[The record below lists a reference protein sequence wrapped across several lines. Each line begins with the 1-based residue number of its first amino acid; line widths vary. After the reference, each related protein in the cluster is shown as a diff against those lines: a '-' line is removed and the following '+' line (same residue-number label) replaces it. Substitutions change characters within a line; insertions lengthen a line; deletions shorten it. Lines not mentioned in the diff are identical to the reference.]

1 MGMRWAL
8 PVGRFWGGTLA
19 GRGGECREWAAGLG
33 GGPGSRTTVREQS
46 TLLDRTRPEH
56 CPWEPLEVVSGPR
69 PGARSPSRV
78 GPLTP
83 V

>member
-33 GGPGSRTTVREQS
+33 GGPGSRTTVREQAH
-46 TLLDRTRPEH
+46 P
-56 CPWEPLEVVSGPR
+56 
-69 PGARSPSRV
+69 PGQDAA
-78 GPLTP
+78 
-83 V
+83 

>member
-1 MGMRWAL
+1 M
-8 PVGRFWGGTLA
+8 GRFWGGTLA
-19 GRGGECREWAAGLG
+19 VSGRRACSAAGRG
-33 GGPGSRTTVREQS
+33 GGPGSRTTVREQP